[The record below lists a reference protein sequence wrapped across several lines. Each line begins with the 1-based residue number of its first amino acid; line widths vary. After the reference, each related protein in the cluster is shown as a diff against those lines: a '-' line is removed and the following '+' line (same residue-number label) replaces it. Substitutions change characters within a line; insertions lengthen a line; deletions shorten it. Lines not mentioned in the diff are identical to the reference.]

1 MAHSNWK
8 HVIMGSLCSV
18 PIKIWAFRRQA
29 STFNL
34 CIFFNVC
41 WPLFKKRAQGYSLK
55 EGTASIANSHC
66 TRESRG
72 LVDPWLCYQL
82 KKDSDWIFSV
92 FQMEKNRAI
101 SSPKVPSQ
109 THSGEL
115 GLVPEITIFLV
126 KITSCQENKSESNPF
141 ENESYWAY
149 QTMLSLIA
157 FIQPIQWYSIV
168 KEH

>member
-1 MAHSNWK
+1 MFSTHQDLSIQK
-8 HVIMGSLCSV
+8 
-18 PIKIWAFRRQA
+18 A
-29 STFNL
+29 SINIQFVY
-34 CIFFNVC
+34 FFNVC

-72 LVDPWLCYQL
+72 LADPWLCYQL

-141 ENESYWAY
+141 DNESYWAY

-157 FIQPIQWYSIV
+157 FIQPVQWYSIV
-168 KEH
+168 KEHSLTGPIFS